1 MISRSQQLRMAATFI
16 AQARILCDG
25 VQGLL
30 GDDAE
35 HVARLNEIGVAL
47 GEECAHL
54 EGLIAGIRRAH
65 GDETD
70 REEAALASDAT
81 HSRIEQLN
89 EELLDC
95 ERLNHQLDELTNTL
109 DFTASEAK
117 TSEDVILKSNADYAE
132 KQLLDKMETLASCL
146 ALERPVTPRETLIFA
161 LRALAPLQELLM
173 AVSEEHSYERKQ
185 GCIAYRLLQGIVTA
199 LEEIAGVAR
208 AELGFEGPQT
218 EAEIIKK
225 LEAAL
230 AQKASS

>member
-1 MISRSQQLRMAATFI
+1 MNSRTQQLRVAATFI
-16 AQARILCDG
+16 AQARILCDS
-25 VQGLL
+25 VQDLL

-54 EGLIAGIRRAH
+54 ERLIVGIRMAH

-70 REEAALASDAT
+70 REKAAVASGAP
-81 HSRIEQLN
+81 SRIEQLN
-89 EELLDC
+89 EELLEC

-109 DFTASEAK
+109 DYAPSEAK

-132 KQLLDKMETLASCL
+132 KRLLDRVETLSSSL
-146 ALERPVTPRETLIFA
+146 ALERPVTPREVLIFA

-185 GCIAYRLLQGIVTA
+185 GSIACRTPARYR
-199 LEEIAGVAR
+199 
-208 AELGFEGPQT
+208 
-218 EAEIIKK
+218 
-225 LEAAL
+225 
-230 AQKASS
+230 SSA